1 MFLAGGPAQAVEIYP
16 PRGAEAGTSA
26 QLTAVSCL
34 ASGCLAVGEYT
45 DGRGHQQGMAVIEN
59 HAIFKAPVEVS
70 PPVGSAG
77 LSTKLTGVSCV
88 ASPKCAVSGYYLA
101 QSDDL
106 PTPMIAMLS
115 GNTWGP
121 SVQIGVHLPGGE
133 KTSAAKQCA
142 VHHQRRLRRS
152 RQLPGLLRTATVCRR
167 RPRWA
172 LGPRIRGSSVPG
184 GQRQGHGQPR
194 LDRVLGPR
202 QLRRC
207 RRDHHARRQCRADRR
222 RHVRPTQTSRLVM
235 VSHGRAAHG
244 SRAMKPQSAWLHIG
258 ACPASSMR
266 APGRESRTVSAPPGV
281 YTTMRRS
288 GLQVVL

>member
-1 MFLAGGPAQAVEIYP
+1 MDTGGLVPLPSAHQVAPIEARLAAVSCVPAPVQLGSGRAQGTCLAVGTYAASNGSNEAMAVFLAGGPAQAVEIYP

-133 KTSAAKQCA
+133 KPAQLNSVRCTTSGDCAAVGSFQ
-142 VHHQRRLRRS
+142 
-152 RQLPGLLRTATVCRR
+152 GYF
-167 RPRWA
+167 
-172 LGPRIRGSSVPG
+172 GPRPFVVDDLAGHWGLEYGEAVYPEVNVRDTVNLASIACWGPG
-184 GQRQGHGQPR
+184 NCGVVGGITTP
-194 LDRVLGPR
+194 
-202 QLRRC
+202 
-207 RRDHHARRQCRADRR
+207 ADN
-222 RHVRPTQTSRLVM
+222 VEPIDAVT
-235 VSHGRAAHG
+235 
-244 SRAMKPQSAWLHIG
+244 
-258 ACPASSMR
+258 
-266 APGRESRTVSAPPGV
+266 SAPPRPAV
-281 YTTMRRS
+281 
-288 GLQVVL
+288 